1 MMVNIKDVAN
11 IANLSVA
18 TVSRYLNK
26 NGYVSQKSLQRIE
39 QAIQELNYKP
49 SNVARSLS
57 KKQSNIIGL
66 IVPDIKNP
74 YFPELA
80 RAVEDT
86 AWAYDYTVVLCN
98 SDEQME
104 KERLYI
110 ERLTQNYVAG
120 LIVTTSLV
128 DTSIY
133 TSINTPI
140 VALDRMID
148 HTIPTVATDNKKGA
162 RLGTEYLLTNG
173 SKNLLCIRGPIGL
186 KTADDRLLG
195 FMEAVD
201 QQAVSYAIV
210 TTTFD
215 FNDVAKLVEQVLIE
229 DSQIDGIFAS
239 SDTSAIAALH
249 VAHKLGKRVP
259 KELQIVGF
267 DGISLSEMVWPGITT
282 IGQNLYEMGAAATK
296 MLIDQ
301 IEGKE
306 IKQTNLTIDAQLIVR
321 GTTRKEAAK

>member
-1 MMVNIKDVAN
+1 MVNIKDVAK

-26 NGYVSQKSLQRIE
+26 NGYVSQKSSERIE
-39 QAIQELNYKP
+39 QAIKELDFKP
-49 SNVARSLS
+49 SSVARSLS
-57 KKQSNIIGL
+57 KKQSNMIGL

-86 AWAYDYTVVLCN
+86 AWSYGYTVVLCN

-104 KERLYI
+104 KEMLYI
-110 ERLTQNYVAG
+110 ERLSQTYVAG
-120 LIVTTSLV
+120 LIVTTSLI
-128 DTSIY
+128 DPSIY
-133 TSINTPI
+133 TSIDTPI

-148 HTIPTVATDNKKGA
+148 VTVPTVATDNRKGA
-162 RLGTEYLLTNG
+162 KLGTEHLLASG
-173 SKNLLCIRGPIGL
+173 ARNLLCIRGPQGL

-195 FMEAVD
+195 FLEAIE
-201 QQAVSYAIV
+201 QQNVQLTIV
-210 TTTFD
+210 TTSFD
-215 FNDVAKLVEQVLIE
+215 FNIAAEVIEQALTMNPK
-229 DSQIDGIFAS
+229 IDGIFAS
-239 SDTSAIAALH
+239 SDTLAIAALH
-249 VAHKLGKRVP
+249 IAHKLGKRVP
-259 KELQIVGF
+259 EELQIVGF
-267 DGISLSEMVWPGITT
+267 DGIALGEMVSPALTT
-282 IGQNLYEMGAAATK
+282 VSQNLYEMGAAAAG

-306 IKQTNLTIDAQLIVR
+306 IKQMLLNIEAQLIVR